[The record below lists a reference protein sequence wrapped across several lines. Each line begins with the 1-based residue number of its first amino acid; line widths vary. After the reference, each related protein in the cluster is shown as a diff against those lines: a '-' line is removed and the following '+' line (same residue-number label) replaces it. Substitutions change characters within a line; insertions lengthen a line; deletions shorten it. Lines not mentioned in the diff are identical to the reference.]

1 MSLRTRLV
9 LLTLGTTTLYIE
21 LLGLSQDT
29 ILLVIV
35 VADDVDLEAIS
46 ILSARTYI
54 TWRWGEGWKLTHY
67 QHGCLSWCT
76 IHQTP

>member
-54 TWRWGEGWKLTHY
+54 TWR
-67 QHGCLSWCT
+67 
-76 IHQTP
+76 